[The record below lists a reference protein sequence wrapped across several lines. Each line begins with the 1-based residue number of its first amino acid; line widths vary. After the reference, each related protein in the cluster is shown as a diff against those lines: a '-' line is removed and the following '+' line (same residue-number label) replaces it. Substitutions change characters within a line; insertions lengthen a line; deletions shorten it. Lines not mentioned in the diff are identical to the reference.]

1 MFYYEKNL
9 DPLLQS
15 PTRIH
20 ELMEK
25 AMEQVCCKENYNVFL
40 KHLLVC
46 DLALGDAFLEQ
57 VLTHYDMNSK
67 PKMLI
72 EKLQLLVTSCVSS
85 EQKVKWL

>member
-1 MFYYEKNL
+1 M
-9 DPLLQS
+9 
-15 PTRIH
+15 H

-25 AMEQVCCKENYNVFL
+25 AMEQVCCKENYNAFL

-46 DLALGDAFLEQ
+46 DPALGDAFLEQ

-67 PKMLI
+67 LEMLTK
-72 EKLQLLVTSCVSS
+72 KLQLLVTSCVSS

>member
-1 MFYYEKNL
+1 M
-9 DPLLQS
+9 
-15 PTRIH
+15 H

-25 AMEQVCCKENYNVFL
+25 AMDQVCCKENYNVFL

-46 DLALGDAFLEQ
+46 DAALGDAFLEQ

-67 PKMLI
+67 PKMLTK
-72 EKLQLLVTSCVSS
+72 KLQLLVTSCVSS